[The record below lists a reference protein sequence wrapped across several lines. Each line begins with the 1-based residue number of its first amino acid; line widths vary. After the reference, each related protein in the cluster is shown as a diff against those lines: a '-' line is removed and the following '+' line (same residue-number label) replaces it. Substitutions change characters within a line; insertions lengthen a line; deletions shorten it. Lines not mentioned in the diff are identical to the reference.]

1 MGAGPKGLADQALE
15 PQASGQNRR
24 RGGRVFQVKATVVAF
39 LGNEEVYP
47 CHFKHKVGDE
57 VIFDGESYHGRLCP
71 DVWSRIVPKV
81 EALHQAGPRYVEW
94 ISYYPFWYC
103 SLSVYDDEMKKYDGL
118 GFRNVLKTVEPPGF
132 DMAKLTNPEVFTW
145 PPSEKEGLQKEPTV
159 VCPDTRTSMLVKL
172 EAFDLSEK
180 GYDTPYFRRQMAILK
195 KLAARGGVE
204 SNKILDTFTKEE
216 IEGIYPPLG
225 AQMVRVLTE
234 ELELMGYV
242 ETVEGV
248 TSVSPKGEVKLKAFK
263 EGLPAEDLEVFEEY
277 TD

>member
-1 MGAGPKGLADQALE
+1 
-15 PQASGQNRR
+15 
-24 RGGRVFQVKATVVAF
+24 VFQVKATVVAF

-81 EALHQAGPRYVEW
+81 EAMHQAGPRYVEW

-103 SLSVYDDEMKKYDGL
+103 SLSVYDDNMKKYDGL
-118 GFRNVLKTVEPPGF
+118 GFRNVLKTVVPPPF
-132 DMAKLTNPEVFTW
+132 DMANLISPEVFTW
-145 PPSEKEGLQKEPTV
+145 PPSEKGGLQSEPTV
-159 VCPDTRTSMLVKL
+159 ICPDMRTSMLLKL

-195 KLAARGGVE
+195 KLAARGGVA
-204 SNKILDTFTKEE
+204 SDKILEAFTKEE
-216 IEGIYPPLG
+216 IDTIYPPLG
-225 AQMVRVLTE
+225 TQMVRVLRE
-234 ELELMGYV
+234 ELELIGYV
-242 ETVEGV
+242 ETVDAV
-248 TSVSPKGEVKLKAFK
+248 TSITPKGEAKLKTFR
-263 EGLPAEDLEVFEEY
+263 EGLPADHLTAFEQY

>member
-1 MGAGPKGLADQALE
+1 M
-15 PQASGQNRR
+15 
-24 RGGRVFQVKATVVAF
+24 FQVKATVVAF

-47 CHFKHKVGDE
+47 CHFRHKVGDE
-57 VIFDGESYHGRLCP
+57 VVFDGESYHGRLCP

-81 EALHQAGPRYVEW
+81 EALHQAGPRYHEW

-103 SLSVYDDEMKKYDGL
+103 SPSVPDTQMKKYDGL
-118 GFRNVLKTVEPPGF
+118 GFRNNLTTVVPPKY
-132 DMAKLTNPEVFTW
+132 DMASLSDPEVFTW
-145 PPSEKEGLQKEPTV
+145 PPSERAGLQREPV
-159 VCPDTRTSMLVKL
+159 VICPDTRTSMVIKL

-204 SNKILDTFTKEE
+204 PDKILDTFTKEE
-216 IEGIYPPLG
+216 IEGIFPPLG
-225 AQMVRVLTE
+225 TQMVRVLTE

-242 ETVEGV
+242 QIAEGV
-248 TSVSPKGEVKLKAFK
+248 TSITPTGEAKLKKFI
-263 EGLPAEDLEVFEEY
+263 EGLPAEDRRAFAEY